1 MTFGVFAEGFMKR
14 TMVLLPLIV
23 ALGTPAGAAMKP
35 TPEMRRHCRP
45 DAQKLC
51 ASVINNTAKR
61 QACMRAHWKQVSEEC
76 KKAVAEARKKS

>member
-1 MTFGVFAEGFMKR
+1 MKR
-14 TMVLLPLIV
+14 TMVLLPLLF

-35 TPEMRRHCRP
+35 TPEMRRYCGP
-45 DAQKLC
+45 DSRKLC

-61 QACMRAHWKQVSEEC
+61 QACMRAHWKDVSEEC